1 MELILLTSILTLAN
15 IAGVEAVTG
24 SIARSGSNNQDSYSV
39 TERVAESENHSSDSL
54 VGAVKKFKKEKGW
67 I

>member
-1 MELILLTSILTLAN
+1 MELILLTSILTLTN
-15 IAGVEAVTG
+15 IVGVEAVTG
-24 SIARSGSNNQDSYSV
+24 SMGRSGGDTRDSYSV
-39 TERVAESENHSSDSL
+39 TERVAESENNQADSL

>member
-1 MELILLTSILTLAN
+1 MELILLTSILTLTN
-15 IAGVEAVTG
+15 IVGVEAVTG
-24 SIARSGSNNQDSYSV
+24 NFPRSGTDTRDQYSV
-39 TERVAESENHSSDSL
+39 TERVAESESNQADSL